1 MDGCALALRIPG
13 SEKDLIRLGRS
24 MMRRNARIKRDAF
37 LADIGTRPLIMGIL
51 NITPDSFFDG
61 GRYLTCGAA
70 LGRVRQMVV
79 DGCDIVDIGAE
90 ATRPEAE
97 TIDEAEE
104 LARLDRVLEEIAI
117 LDVPVSIDT
126 TKSAVAARALS
137 LGAVLVND
145 VWGLQKNPR
154 MADIVAEAEAAVVIM
169 HNRAEKDEN
178 LDIIADIRRFFER
191 SLSIA
196 ARAGIPKQRTIL
208 DVGIG
213 FAKTSRQ
220 NRDAIVRLGEL
231 NDYGLPIMVG
241 ASRKQ
246 FLGSLTGDGVEG
258 TLVGS
263 LAASLSAVAAGAAML
278 RVHDVKE
285 HAVALRVLQAMRGT

>member
-1 MDGCALALRIPG
+1 
-13 SEKDLIRLGRS
+13 

-61 GRYLTCGAA
+61 GRYLAGGAA

-90 ATRPEAE
+90 STRPEAE

-104 LARLDRVLEEIAI
+104 LARLDRVLEGIAI

-220 NRDAIVRLGEL
+220 NRDAIVRLSEL

-258 TLVGS
+258 TLVGC

>member
-1 MDGCALALRIPG
+1 
-13 SEKDLIRLGRS
+13 
-24 MMRRNARIKRDAF
+24 MMHRNARMKRDAF
-37 LADIGTRPLIMGIL
+37 LADIGARPLIMGIL
-51 NITPDSFFDG
+51 NVTPDSFFDG
-61 GRYLTCGAA
+61 GRYLAGGVA
-70 LGRVRQMVV
+70 LARAQQMVV
-79 DGCDIVDIGAE
+79 DGCDIIDIGGE
-90 ATRPEAE
+90 STRPEAE
-97 TIDEAEE
+97 AIDDVEE
-104 LARLDRVLEEIAI
+104 LARLERVLEGIVT

-145 VWGLQKNPR
+145 VWGLQKDPR

-169 HNRAEKDEN
+169 HNRIEKDEN

-196 ARAGIPKQRTIL
+196 TRAGIPKQRTIL

-220 NRDAIVRLGEL
+220 NRDAIVRLSEL
-231 NDYGLPIMVG
+231 SDYGLPIMVG
-241 ASRKQ
+241 ASRKR

-263 LAASLSAVAAGAAML
+263 LATSLSAIGAGAAIL

-285 HAVALRVLQAMRGT
+285 HAAALRVLQAMRGP

>member
-1 MDGCALALRIPG
+1 
-13 SEKDLIRLGRS
+13 

-37 LADIGTRPLIMGIL
+37 LAHIGTRPLIMGIL

-61 GRYLTCGAA
+61 GCYLAGGAA

-90 ATRPEAE
+90 STRPEAE

-104 LARLDRVLEEIAI
+104 LARLDRVLEEIVI

-154 MADIVAEAEAAVVIM
+154 MADVVAEAEAAVVIM
-169 HNRAEKDEN
+169 HNRAEKDED

-220 NRDAIVRLGEL
+220 NRDAIVRLSEL

-241 ASRKQ
+241 ASRKR

-263 LAASLSAVAAGAAML
+263 VAASLSAVAAGAAIL

>member
-1 MDGCALALRIPG
+1 
-13 SEKDLIRLGRS
+13 

-61 GRYLTCGAA
+61 GRYLADGAA
-70 LGRVRQMVV
+70 LGRVRQIVV

-90 ATRPEAE
+90 STRPEAE

-104 LARLDRVLEEIAI
+104 LARLDRVLEGIAI

>member
-1 MDGCALALRIPG
+1 
-13 SEKDLIRLGRS
+13 
-24 MMRRNARIKRDAF
+24 MMRRNARMKRDVF

-51 NITPDSFFDG
+51 NVTPDSFFDG
-61 GRYLTCGAA
+61 GRYIAGGATLA
-70 LGRVRQMVV
+70 RVRQMIV

-90 ATRPEAE
+90 STRPEAQA
-97 TIDEAEE
+97 IDEAEE
-104 LARLDRVLEEIAI
+104 LTRLDR
-117 LDVPVSIDT
+117 DVPVSIDT

-145 VWGLQKNPR
+145 VWGLQKDPR
-154 MADIVAEAEAAVVIM
+154 MADIVAEAKAAVVIM

-196 ARAGIPKQRTIL
+196 
-208 DVGIG
+208 
-213 FAKTSRQ
+213 Q
-220 NRDAIVRLGEL
+220 NRDAILRLREL
-231 NDYGLPIMVG
+231 SDYGLPIMVG
-241 ASRKQ
+241 ASRKR

-263 LAASLSAVAAGAAML
+263 LTASLSAITSGAAIL
-278 RVHDVKE
+278 RVHDVEE
-285 HAVALRVLQAMRGT
+285 HAVALRVLRAMRGT

>member
-1 MDGCALALRIPG
+1 
-13 SEKDLIRLGRS
+13 
-24 MMRRNARIKRDAF
+24 MMRRNARMKRDVF

-51 NITPDSFFDG
+51 NVTPDLFFDG
-61 GRYLTCGAA
+61 GRYIAGGATLA
-70 LGRVRQMVV
+70 RVRQMVV

-90 ATRPEAE
+90 LTRPEAQA
-97 TIDEAEE
+97 IDEAEE
-104 LARLDRVLEEIAI
+104 LTRLDRVLEAEELAT

-137 LGAVLVND
+137 LGAVLAND
-145 VWGLQKNPR
+145 VWGLQKDPR
-154 MADIVAEAEAAVVIM
+154 MADIVAEAKAAVVIM

-196 ARAGIPKQRTIL
+196 ARAGIPKQHTIL

-220 NRDAIVRLGEL
+220 NRDAILRLREL
-231 NDYGLPIMVG
+231 SDYGLPIMVG
-241 ASRKQ
+241 ASRKR

-263 LAASLSAVAAGAAML
+263 VTASLSAITAGAAIL
-278 RVHDVKE
+278 RVHDVEE
-285 HAVALRVLQAMRGT
+285 HAVALRVLRAMRGT

>member
-1 MDGCALALRIPG
+1 
-13 SEKDLIRLGRS
+13 

-61 GRYLTCGAA
+61 GRYLAGGAA

-90 ATRPEAE
+90 STRPEAE

-104 LARLDRVLEEIAI
+104 LARLDRVLEGIAI

-258 TLVGS
+258 TLVGC

>member
-1 MDGCALALRIPG
+1 
-13 SEKDLIRLGRS
+13 
-24 MMRRNARIKRDAF
+24 MMHRNARMKRDAF
-37 LADIGTRPLIMGIL
+37 LADIGARPLIMGIL
-51 NITPDSFFDG
+51 NVTPDSFFDG
-61 GRYLTCGAA
+61 GRYLAGGVA
-70 LGRVRQMVV
+70 LARAQQMVV
-79 DGCDIVDIGAE
+79 DGCDIIDIGGE
-90 ATRPEAE
+90 STRPEAE
-97 TIDEAEE
+97 AIDDVEE
-104 LARLDRVLEEIAI
+104 LSRLERALEGIVT

-145 VWGLQKNPR
+145 VWGLQKDPR

-169 HNRAEKDEN
+169 HNRTEKDEN

-196 ARAGIPKQRTIL
+196 TRAGIPKQRTIL

-220 NRDAIVRLGEL
+220 NRDAIVRLSEL
-231 NDYGLPIMVG
+231 SDYGLPIMVG
-241 ASRKQ
+241 ASRKR

-263 LAASLSAVAAGAAML
+263 LATSLSAIGAGAAIL

-285 HAVALRVLQAMRGT
+285 HAAALRVLQAMRGP

>member
-1 MDGCALALRIPG
+1 
-13 SEKDLIRLGRS
+13 

-61 GRYLTCGAA
+61 GRYLADGAA

-90 ATRPEAE
+90 STRPEAE

-258 TLVGS
+258 TLVGC